1 MSRVTPTL
9 PPRERLRRA
18 GTAAWALVGVSIL
31 AGAAI
36 WSLYEIRVI
45 WPPLVLA
52 LLIVYILNPIV
63 TRLERRGIRRA
74 IGAILV
80 YVAALALVV
89 LLAIALTPFFSHQ
102 IQSISDDWPTFR
114 VKAANSIHDTAQDV
128 SDALGLDADT
138 GQIYCLFGVDDTTE
152 PAAPSTERCDA
163 FSRRLREG
171 ISDQTD
177 RIGAIG
183 FSVLETGL
191 IFIIAPLLAL
201 YLLIDLPKI
210 QRDILHLV
218 PPSHREEVADLAG
231 KAGRILGGFFR
242 GQLLLAFVVGVMCAI
257 GFWAIGLQ
265 LWLVVAIIV
274 GIFNLI
280 PVFGGLLA
288 AVFSFA
294 VGALVGEPRVGL
306 LAALVVFIVQQI
318 HNHLLHPFVMKAA
331 VNLHPV
337 TVMMTI
343 LAGGALAGFWGIL
356 LSVPAVAVSKL
367 FLAHFWE
374 TRVLGAEIT
383 PYGPPA
389 ARAAPTDGG

>member
-1 MSRVTPTL
+1 VSRSMPAL
-9 PPRERLRRA
+9 PPGERLRRA
-18 GTAAWALVGVSIL
+18 GVAAWALVGASIL
-31 AGAAI
+31 AGVAV
-36 WSLYEIRVI
+36 WSLYKVRVI
-45 WPPLVLA
+45 FPPLVLA
-52 LLIVYILNPIV
+52 LLIVYVLNPVV
-63 TRLERRGIRRA
+63 TKLERRGVRRS

-89 LLAIALTPFFSHQ
+89 LLVIALTPFFSHQ
-102 IQSISDDWPTFR
+102 IQSLSEDWPKFR
-114 VKAANSIHDTAQDV
+114 VEAAHSIHDTAQDV
-128 SDALGLDADT
+128 SDALGLGADT
-138 GQIYCLFGVDDTTE
+138 SQVFCLFGVDDAID
-152 PAAPSTERCDA
+152 PAAPSAERCDA

-171 ISDQTD
+171 ISHQTD

-191 IFIIAPLLAL
+191 VFVIAPLLAL
-201 YLLIDLPKI
+201 YMLIDLPKI
-210 QRDILHLV
+210 QRDLLHLV
-218 PPSHREEVADLAG
+218 PPSHREEIADLAG

-257 GFWAIGLQ
+257 GFWAVDLPF
-265 LWLVVAIIV
+265 WLVVGIVV

-288 AVFSFA
+288 AVFAFA
-294 VGALVGEPRVGL
+294 VAALVGEPRIGL

-343 LAGGALAGFWGIL
+343 LAGGAVAGFWGIL

-367 FLAHFWE
+367 LLAHFWE

-383 PYGPPA
+383 PYGPRSAPPA
-389 ARAAPTDGG
+389 PAGEA